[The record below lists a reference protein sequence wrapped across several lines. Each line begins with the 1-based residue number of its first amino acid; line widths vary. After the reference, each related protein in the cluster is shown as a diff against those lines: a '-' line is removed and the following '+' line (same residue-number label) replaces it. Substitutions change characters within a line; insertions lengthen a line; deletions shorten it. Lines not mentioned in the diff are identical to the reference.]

1 MAFGLRAA
9 AARLFAFALL
19 AAFVGFR
26 PAVSQATAGS
36 AALYLTSLPAGADV
50 WVDGNYVGRSPVF
63 IDALSEG
70 RHHLTLTK
78 TGWSVQESDV
88 DVTSIAVTLRSL
100 QLAPASR
107 QKPGMGAVSFHG
119 LPAGAALRIDGS
131 PASLQAGKP
140 LALGA
145 GAHTFVLAAPGGPIE
160 RSFTVYPET
169 TTEVLLRPL
178 AAGAEVSAVIAA
190 AVDYLPAK
198 AFAVEGRKVV
208 IRYEGHVVVGKLD
221 EAALRFD
228 GKTVA
233 FAGTPTV
240 IAGKLY
246 LPLPLLE
253 RLTGAPSESIK

>member
-9 AARLFAFALL
+9 AARLFAFAFLV
-19 AAFVGFR
+19 AFLGLP
-26 PAVSQATAGS
+26 PAVSAAAAGS
-36 AALYLTSLPAGADV
+36 AGLYLTSLPAGADV

-78 TGWSVQESDV
+78 TGWSVQETDV
-88 DVTSIAVTLRSL
+88 DVSVNAVTLRSL

-107 QKPGMGAVSFHG
+107 QKPGAGAVSFHG
-119 LPAGAALRIDGS
+119 LPARAALHIDGS
-131 PASLQAGKP
+131 PASLPAGKP
-140 LALGA
+140 LTLGA
-145 GAHTFVLAAPGGPIE
+145 GVHTFALMAPGGPVE
-160 RSFTVYPET
+160 RSFTVYPDT
-169 TTEVLLRPL
+169 TTEILLRPL
-178 AAGAEVSAVIAA
+178 ASGAEVSAIIAA
-190 AVDYLPAK
+190 AVDYLPAQ
-198 AFAVEGRKVV
+198 AFLVEGRKVV

-228 GKTVA
+228 GKAIA

-253 RLTGAPSESIK
+253 RLTGGASESSK